1 MGDRRNVVVVFDD
14 ENSVAL
20 YSHWGGSDLPETLA
34 SALSRGTGR
43 WTDPTYLTR
52 IIFSEMIEG
61 DVKGETGYGI
71 EPIRTGSSHYC
82 EASPGYD
89 LLVDAREGTVEVDG
103 KTFTFDAFVKAHSA

>member
-34 SALSRGTGR
+34 SALSRGSGR
-43 WTDPTYLTR
+43 HTDPTYLTR
-52 IIFSEMIEG
+52 IIFSEMVQG
-61 DVKGETGYGI
+61 DVLGETGYGI
-71 EPIRTGSSHYC
+71 EPIRTGSTMYC

-89 LLVDAREGTVEVDG
+89 LVVNVADQTVEVEG
-103 KTFTFDAFVKAHSA
+103 KVYTFDGFVSAHSA